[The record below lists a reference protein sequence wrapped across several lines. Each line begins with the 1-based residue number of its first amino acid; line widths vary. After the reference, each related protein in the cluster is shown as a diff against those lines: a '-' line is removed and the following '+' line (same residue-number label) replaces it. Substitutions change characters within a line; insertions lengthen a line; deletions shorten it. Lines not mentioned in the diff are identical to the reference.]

1 MLNEANKERC
11 RRIVGHYGYRPQL
24 GMVIEECSELIKATC
39 KTLRNGTCA
48 TEFSENFKEE
58 LADVV
63 AMCEQ
68 ARQMANVSEAEINSR
83 VEAKLENVI
92 ARFKGVSRVET
103 AEDNNPGEAQDKEEL
118 TADSQG
124 RE

>member
-11 RRIVGHYGYRPQL
+11 RRIVNRYGYRPQL

-39 KTLRNGTCA
+39 KVLRNGTCA
-48 TEFSENFKEE
+48 TEFSESFKEE

-68 ARQMANVSEAEINSR
+68 ARQMANVSESEINIR
-83 VEAKLENVI
+83 VEKKLEKVL
-92 ARFKGVSRVET
+92 AK
-103 AEDNNPGEAQDKEEL
+103 
-118 TADSQG
+118 
-124 RE
+124 